1 MFAYCVGVLAIARK
15 CVLACIIACVCV
27 VRVIVALCV
36 FCLLVLCARGV
47 LLVVCVSA
55 LCGCVRAPP
64 LIGFSLIVCVVC
76 SDCAYHLCRYVDI
89 YMCVCCWRVSGR
101 SGLLCSCI
109 NICIRLFM
117 S

>member
-1 MFAYCVGVLAIARK
+1 MSAYCVGVLAIARK

-27 VRVIVALCV
+27 GRVIVALCV
-36 FCLLVLCARGV
+36 FGLLVLCARGV

-64 LIGFSLIVCVVC
+64 LIGFALIVCVVC

-89 YMCVCCWRVSGR
+89 YIYVCVVGA
-101 SGLLCSCI
+101 
-109 NICIRLFM
+109 
-117 S
+117 

>member
-1 MFAYCVGVLAIARK
+1 MFRVFLARFVVSVYCVGVLAIARK

-36 FCLLVLCARGV
+36 FGLLVLCARGV

-64 LIGFSLIVCVVC
+64 LIGFALIVCVVC

-89 YMCVCCWRVSGR
+89 YMCVLLARVWAFWFVV
-101 SGLLCSCI
+101 L
-109 NICIRLFM
+109 M
-117 S
+117 H